1 MDAKLTTLLELIA
14 IRSRE
19 ISNLSEGVN
28 ERIEEVE
35 DALTQIN
42 VGVTLQEGILI
53 EAEGIEWLLG
63 YRKFGDKDW
72 GISVRV
78 RSDQQSTLRLLKAPR
93 VVRIAAL
100 ASLGLL
106 LSEIKNQQDMIL
118 ENLRSWDMDS

>member
-1 MDAKLTTLLELIA
+1 MDAKLTKLLELIA

-42 VGVTLQEGILI
+42 VGVTLQESILV
-53 EAEGIEWLLG
+53 EAEGAEWLIG

-72 GISVRV
+72 GISVR
-78 RSDQQSTLRLLKAPR
+78 DQQSTIRLLKAPR

-100 ASLGLL
+100 ACLGLL
-106 LSEIKNQQDMIL
+106 LSEIKNEQDMIL
-118 ENLRSWDMDS
+118 VNLRGNYL

>member
-1 MDAKLTTLLELIA
+1 MDAKLTKLLELIA

-42 VGVTLQEGILI
+42 VGVTLQESILV
-53 EAEGIEWLLG
+53 EAEGAEWLIG

-78 RSDQQSTLRLLKAPR
+78 RDQQSTIRLLKAPR

-100 ASLGLL
+100 ACLGLL
-106 LSEIKNQQDMIL
+106 LSEIKNEQDMIL
-118 ENLRSWDMDS
+118 MNLRGIICL